1 MVFGFWE
8 ALVILAI
15 VVVIF
20 GAGKLPTVMGDLAKG
35 IKTFKAGLAEDR
47 EPSPEPPAP
56 PRELPAAS
64 SAAGP
69 AAADPDRKA

>member
-8 ALVILAI
+8 ALLILAI

-35 IKTFKAGLAEDR
+35 IKTFKAGLKEEAPAGPPSAG
-47 EPSPEPPAP
+47 EPGKLPPPGGEPPK
-56 PRELPAAS
+56 PA
-64 SAAGP
+64 
-69 AAADPDRKA
+69 

>member
-8 ALVILAI
+8 ALLILGI

-35 IKTFKAGLAEDR
+35 IKTFKAGLKE
-47 EPSPEPPAP
+47 EEAP
-56 PRELPAAS
+56 
-64 SAAGP
+64 AGP
-69 AAADPDRKA
+69 PSAGEPGKLPPPGGEQPKPA

>member
-8 ALVILAI
+8 ALLILAI

-35 IKTFKAGLAEDR
+35 IKTFKAGLKEEEAPAGPPSAG
-47 EPSPEPPAP
+47 EPGKLPPPGGEPP
-56 PRELPAAS
+56 RPA
-64 SAAGP
+64 
-69 AAADPDRKA
+69 